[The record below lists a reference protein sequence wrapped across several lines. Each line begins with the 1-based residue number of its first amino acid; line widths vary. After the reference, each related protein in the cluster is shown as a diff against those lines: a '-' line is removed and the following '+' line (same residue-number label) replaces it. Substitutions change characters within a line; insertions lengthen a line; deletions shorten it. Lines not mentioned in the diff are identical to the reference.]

1 MVSRDP
7 NKALTDSTLTCN
19 YFEIS
24 PPDSLTK
31 LDTVQKTRSSNF
43 TGGEQTGSSW
53 TSKVMGV
60 KQTQDVPP
68 SLPQDTV
75 EGADDEEWVCTEV
88 M

>member
-7 NKALTDSTLTCN
+7 NKALTDSTLTIASK
-19 YFEIS
+19 FL

-75 EGADDEEWVCTEV
+75 EGADDDEWVCTEV

>member
-1 MVSRDP
+1 MQLLRNFS
-7 NKALTDSTLTCN
+7 A
-19 YFEIS
+19 
-24 PPDSLTK
+24 DSLTK